1 MSHFTPLWVRHA
13 TRTTHDMNRTDTPSP
28 IRSAPQSRIRFRSTR
43 PSDGA
48 ALWQFV
54 QSTGTLE
61 PNSVYFYVLFAAD
74 FGDTCLVAEQDGRIV
89 GAVIGFHPPREADT
103 AFVWQVGVLPE
114 QRGQGLGLQLLQQWL
129 SLPANARCCW
139 VTATVADD
147 NKASRALFQ
156 RLAREHDTDCQVTPH
171 FTADL
176 FPSGHPA
183 EPMLRVG
190 PIARHTP
197 ARGVQSQ
204 LENPIPV

>member
-1 MSHFTPLWVRHA
+1 MIRTEKLSPVRPSS
-13 TRTTHDMNRTDTPSP
+13 RSP
-28 IRSAPQSRIRFRSTR
+28 IQFRSTR
-43 PSDGA
+43 PSDGT

-54 QSTGTLE
+54 QAAGTLE

-103 AFVWQVGVLPE
+103 AFVWQVGVLPD
-114 QRGQGLGLQLLQQWL
+114 QRGQGLGVQLLQQWL
-129 SLPANARCCW
+129 SLPANARCRW

-147 NKASRALFQ
+147 NLASSALFH
-156 RLAREHDTDCQVTPH
+156 RLAREHGTRCVATPY

-176 FPSGHPA
+176 FPAGHSA
-183 EPMLRVG
+183 EPLLRVG
-190 PIARHTP
+190 PIERNAP
-197 ARGVQSQ
+197 ARGAQSR

>member
-1 MSHFTPLWVRHA
+1 MLQFALRGLRHG
-13 TRTTHDMNRTDTPSP
+13 TGTTHDMNRTEKLSPVGPSS
-28 IRSAPQSRIRFRSTR
+28 RSPIRFRSTR
-43 PSDGA
+43 PSDGT

-54 QSTGTLE
+54 QATGTLE

-103 AFVWQVGVLPE
+103 AFVWQVGVLPD

-129 SLPANARCCW
+129 SLPANAHCRW

-147 NKASRALFQ
+147 NPASQALFR
-156 RLAREHDTDCQVTPH
+156 RLALEHATSCRFTPH

-176 FPSGHPA
+176 FPAGHPA
-183 EPMLRVG
+183 EPLLRVG
-190 PIARHTP
+190 PIERDAP
-197 ARGVQSQ
+197 ICGVQAQ
-204 LENPIPV
+204 LDNPIPV